1 MKKFTQNP
9 LVLFASIICGIFFGI
24 YIPGAAFFL
33 TPINS
38 IYTSLLQVTSVPVII
53 AAITVS
59 VKKITQKEFRGTLK
73 KWVLASL
80 VTALLAS
87 AIGVATSVGLTE
99 FLAPSDEAMVSL
111 TTAKNNLNNQEI
123 SDSFSELTIYESN
136 NISNDNPFSFVDFL
150 ITMVPQ
156 NIFES
161 LSDNSTLQIFIFFI
175 ILGIMLNFIDDKH
188 SEQIV
193 NLLDGI
199 LMALSHFID
208 ILLLFL
214 PVSVFIAM
222 TTLFANGNTISIL
235 DSIVDFIIVNYIAM
249 FALIAVSLVV
259 ILLCTKTSL
268 KQHLSAMKRTFFV
281 SIGTN
286 TRTAVIPFTIED
298 SVKTMNSDK
307 TTLNSLLPIGSF
319 LCPNGTILSS
329 TILAVYA
336 LIIYNQPF
344 TLNTLV
350 IVAVGAILFSMS
362 KSGGASTA
370 AILTLML
377 QPLAIPSEI
386 MAIILT
392 SASQFYSGI
401 STFTDVYSNLAIA
414 TLVSPRNKQKATETH
429 PC

>member
-1 MKKFTQNP
+1 MKKFSQNP
-9 LVLFASIICGIFFGI
+9 LVLIASIVGGILFGA
-24 YIPGAAFFL
+24 YIPNATAFL
-33 TPINS
+33 TPIND

-73 KWVLASL
+73 KWVWVSLA
-80 VTALLAS
+80 TALLA
-87 AIGVATSVGLTE
+87 ATIGIGTSVSLAD
-99 FLAPSDEAMVSL
+99 FLAPSDKAMVSL
-111 TTAKNNLNNQEI
+111 TTAKNAINNQEI
-123 SDSFSELTIYESN
+123 SDSFAELAIYASN
-136 NISNDNPFSFVDFL
+136 NISNDNTFSFVDFL

-188 SEQIV
+188 SEYIID
-193 NLLDGI
+193 LLNGI

-214 PVSVFIAM
+214 PISVFIAM
-222 TTLFANGNTISIL
+222 TTLFANSNTISIL

-249 FALIAVSLVV
+249 LVLITVSC
-259 ILLCTKTSL
+259 IIICLCTKTSFMT
-268 KQHLSAMKRTFFV
+268 HLRAMKRTFFV

-298 SVKTMNSDK
+298 SVENMHSDK

-319 LCPNGTILSS
+319 LLPNGTILSS
-329 TILAVYA
+329 TILAVYS
-336 LIIYNQPF
+336 LIIYEQPF
-344 TLNTLV
+344 AINTLT

-362 KSGGASTA
+362 KSGGANTA
-370 AILTLML
+370 AILTMML

-386 MAIILT
+386 MLIILMA
-392 SASQFYSGI
+392 ASQFYSGF

-414 TLVSPRNKQKATETH
+414 TMVSPKKE
-429 PC
+429 